1 MCGIYALVSP
11 AQKMNRPNN
20 KGQSKED
27 RDGRGERKS
36 WRKSRPTEDE
46 RQKKVGK
53 GGERE
58 RKRAGERHY
67 A

>member
-1 MCGIYALVSP
+1 MCGIYALASP
-11 AQKMNRPNN
+11 AQKTNRLNN

-27 RDGRGERKS
+27 RDGRGEKKS
-36 WRKSRPTEDE
+36 WRKSRPMEE
-46 RQKKVGK
+46 EKQKKGGK

-58 RKRAGERHY
+58 RKRARERHY